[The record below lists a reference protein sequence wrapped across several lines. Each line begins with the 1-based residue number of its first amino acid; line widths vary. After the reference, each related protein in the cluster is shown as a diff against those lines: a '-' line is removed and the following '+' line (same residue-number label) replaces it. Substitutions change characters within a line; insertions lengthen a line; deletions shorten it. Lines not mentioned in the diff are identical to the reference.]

1 MATGSQDTTAAMF
14 GVLFVGGGIYG
25 AYTIWTEARDQVIAL
40 DADPNT
46 GRAAITL
53 WRPFKNMVIDLPIDR
68 LTGWRHWVKVGKR
81 NMRTHFVVFNAEGY
95 PQPLYVE
102 LTKGEM
108 PEGFRELVASGC
120 RGVRGEHRQTA
131 GIGRPKP
138 RSPLPA
144 ESGRSTRRPPGSS
157 ARGPGVAA
165 ASARRP
171 GLRPFRRR

>member
-1 MATGSQDTTAAMF
+1 MTRIYENPGFARRNNISVVVLVVVVIYGFYELWNAFGDGSQDTTAAMF

-108 PEGFRELVASGC
+108 PEGFRDLSPAVVEEFEENTGK
-120 RGVRGEHRQTA
+120 
-131 GIGRPKP
+131 RPE
-138 RSPLPA
+138 SAA
-144 ESGRSTRRPPGSS
+144 E
-157 ARGPGVAA
+157 A
-165 ASARRP
+165 
-171 GLRPFRRR
+171 